1 MFRVPR
7 TTKTPESEREAVI
20 VNLGMILIV
29 SDDAG
34 FARQVTASWEADA
47 EKPALTLMSGDV
59 CRHPAS
65 EEFDVAVVGGVSR
78 TFLDS
83 VLRFLLST
91 GKPVLL
97 VGNAG
102 LPLNTDAAALVVP
115 QREGWP
121 DTLKLLTI
129 QALRQYQAE
138 TRARRADEALANLD
152 GQAALG
158 RYVLEMRHVLNNA
171 LTAVLGNSELLLLEG
186 TLSENAS
193 GQIETIRTMA
203 VRIHEILQRFTSL
216 EKELNAIAKQER
228 RKNKAKAQ
236 AAST

>member
-1 MFRVPR
+1 M
-7 TTKTPESEREAVI
+7 
-20 VNLGMILIV
+20 NLGMILIV
-29 SDDAG
+29 SDDVG
-34 FARQVTASWEADA
+34 FARQVTASWDGDT

-65 EEFDVAVVGGVSR
+65 EDFDVAVVGGVSHN
-78 TFLDS
+78 FLDS

-97 VGNAG
+97 VGDAG
-102 LPLNTDAAALVVP
+102 LPLNAEADVLTIP
-115 QREGWP
+115 QREGWQH
-121 DTLKLLTI
+121 TLKLLTI
-129 QALRQYQAE
+129 QALRQAQAE
-138 TRARRADEALANLD
+138 TRARRADEALAHLD

-158 RYVLEMRHVLNNA
+158 RYVLEMRHVMNNA

-186 TLSENAS
+186 TFSESAS

-216 EKELNAIAKQER
+216 EKELNAVAKQER
-228 RKNKAKAQ
+228 RKSKAKAQ
-236 AAST
+236 AASR